1 MRGGNEVAPGTYPI
15 ARGPVFCLMSA
26 ILFNRKT
33 KNFIFH
39 KIKNF
44 QTIQLE
50 VLFM

>member
-1 MRGGNEVAPGTYPI
+1 MRGGNEVAPGNGMG